1 MLTSGGR
8 GRAGAPVPSTY
19 LSSAPAPRYV
29 DRILICSISLGDQ
42 TWSQENLHVSTLTMR
57 KNPLLLATTVAFLGA
72 AQMTNA
78 DVVYLALG

>member
-1 MLTSGGR
+1 
-8 GRAGAPVPSTY
+8 
-19 LSSAPAPRYV
+19 
-29 DRILICSISLGDQ
+29 
-42 TWSQENLHVSTLTMR
+42 MR